1 MNLEDIKLYERER
14 EDLLSEQRRGIGQ
27 LKATLNQNEQ
37 VFMDVNVQLV
47 DQNNKIHK
55 IGSNSNTL
63 KGKVEASTAN
73 IKDLIASNSGCQW
86 SKDLIIFGEVVLALI
101 ILFL

>member
-47 DQNNKIHK
+47 DQN
-55 IGSNSNTL
+55 SNSN
-63 KGKVEASTAN
+63 N
-73 IKDLIASNSGCQW
+73 WQHWIA
-86 SKDLIIFGEVVLALI
+86 FMHP
-101 ILFL
+101 